1 MSIQTEFIHQISG
14 YAQQDMQRTGILASL
29 TIAQA
34 ILESGWGRY
43 TIKDANN
50 LFGYKG
56 KYNGQS
62 VMSPTKEYVKGKWIE
77 IVAEFRKYPS
87 WLESIA
93 DHSRL
98 LTSNSRYKAV
108 VGEKDYKKACIAVH
122 KAGYATAPN
131 YSASLINLIEQYKLY
146 EFDGQA
152 TKPTPQPQPVA
163 QQKAITVG
171 SRVRVKQGAKDMN
184 THGTLAS
191 FVYSGVY
198 LVRSVLGQRVVIA
211 PAMTGAVT
219 AAINIKDLEAL

>member
-1 MSIQTEFIHQISG
+1 MSIQTEFIRQISG
-14 YAQQDMQRTGILASL
+14 YAQQDMQKTGILASL

-34 ILESGWGRY
+34 ILESGWGKY
-43 TIKDANN
+43 TIGNANN

-62 VMSPTKEYVKGKWIE
+62 VMSKTKEYVKGKWIE

-98 LTSNSRYKAV
+98 LTSNARYRAV
-108 VGEKDYKKACIAVH
+108 VGERDYKKACIAVH

-146 EFDGQA
+146 QYDGERNVQPA
-152 TKPTPQPQPVA
+152 PAKPQSKTIA
-163 QQKAITVG
+163 VG
-171 SRVRVKQGAKDMN
+171 SKVKVKQGARDMN

-191 FVYSGVY
+191 FVYAGIY
-198 LVRSVLGQRVVIA
+198 LVRSVSGQRVVIA
-211 PAMTGAVT
+211 PAMTGNVT
-219 AAINIKDLEAL
+219 AAINIKDLEVL